1 MQLMSA
7 ALLISIALVI
17 FGISYYY
24 FTTRHRERMSILEK
38 GLPSDFFSN
47 TFQFRPLL
55 LVLGIVAMGIAIGLL
70 TGDLL
75 KSWKISG
82 IEEVAF
88 AFAFFLCLGISL
100 VVSYFVLK
108 SATGKP

>member
-7 ALLISIALVI
+7 ALLISVALVI

-24 FTTRHRERMSILEK
+24 FTTRHRERMSLLEK

-47 TFQFRPLL
+47 TFQLRPLL
-55 LVLGIVAMGIAIGLL
+55 LVLGIVVIGIAVGLL
-70 TGDLL
+70 TGNLL
-75 KSWKISG
+75 RSWRIAG

-88 AFAFFLCLGISL
+88 PFAFFLCLGISL

-108 SATGKP
+108 SVTGKP